1 MSNTART
8 YSTAN
13 EAIEAE
19 IISPLAQD
27 ADLLDGPIDEAF
39 NIQAIADD
47 TITQRVSETGLVYYC
62 ARPEID
68 ADTFWEIVQ
77 RYAR

>member
-27 ADLLDGPIDEAF
+27 ADLLDGPVDEAF
-39 NIQAIADD
+39 DVEAIADA
-47 TITQRVSETGLVYYC
+47 TITQCVSETGRVYYC
-62 ARPEID
+62 VRSEID
-68 ADTFWEIVQ
+68 ADTFWEIVE
-77 RYAR
+77 RHAR

>member
-27 ADLLDGPIDEAF
+27 ADLLSGPVDEAF
-39 NIQAIADD
+39 DIEAIAAD
-47 TITQRVSETGLVYYC
+47 TIIQRVSETGRVYYC

-68 ADTFWEIVQ
+68 ADKFWEIVE
-77 RYAR
+77 RHAR